1 MICFKIIYNMLF
13 YVKYMQIVSVTG
25 EKPLRAT
32 HDENT
37 TAIGEIASGLA
48 ACADD
53 IAMHRM

>member
-32 HDENT
+32 RDKNT
-37 TAIGEIASGLA
+37 TATDEIARGLA

-53 IAMHRM
+53 IAMHWM

>member
-1 MICFKIIYNMLF
+1 MNLLF